1 LLGRARERYRLQRV
15 REAIADLDE
24 ARAIALEIGDVP
36 LELEILLEQATAL
49 DWVDDYDA
57 SAAIVEAV
65 EARLA
70 DTPVPSLEV
79 ELALARGR
87 RLHRTK
93 QNVEASRQLRA
104 AMLAARERGNH
115 EIEIVAGVTL
125 GPALVEAEDLESA
138 EQAFDE
144 LIALCDARDDRFHLA
159 ACYANRAFLWS
170 ARGEIERTAADQRL
184 VIQICR
190 EIGFAILERNGTH
203 NLAEDL
209 LWEGKLDE
217 ALVLARRCVAL
228 QRSHGESAVLWD
240 DLLLARVLAAR
251 DERVELAAILDKL
264 ERGELTPWD
273 RAMARG
279 LRLAAAD
286 AAPEVWQETLQQN
299 AAVLPTD
306 RQIELAHLA
315 IRRGML
321 TDTQRAEVRG
331 LATRHPIW
339 LRRLDEL

>member
-1 LLGRARERYRLQRV
+1 
-15 REAIADLDE
+15 
-24 ARAIALEIGDVP
+24 
-36 LELEILLEQATAL
+36 
-49 DWVDDYDA
+49 
-57 SAAIVEAV
+57 
-65 EARLA
+65 
-70 DTPVPSLEV
+70 VPSLEV
-79 ELALARGR
+79 ELAFAQGR
-87 RLHRTK
+87 RLHRK
-93 QNVEASRQLRA
+93 KENVEASRQLRA
-104 AMLAARERGNH
+104 AMLAARDRGNR
-115 EIEIVAGVTL
+115 EIEIVAGVLL

-138 EQAFDE
+138 ERVFDE
-144 LIALCDARDDRFHLA
+144 MIALCAASDDRFHLA
-159 ACYANRAFLWS
+159 AVYANRAFLWS
-170 ARGEIERTAADQRL
+170 ARGEIERTAADQRI

-190 EIGFAILERNGTH
+190 EIGQATLERIGTH

-209 LWEGKLDE
+209 MWEGKLDE
-217 ALVLARRCVAL
+217 ALVLARRCVAI
-228 QRSHGESAVLWD
+228 QRGHGESAVMWD

-251 DERVELAAILDKL
+251 DEGVEVAAILDKL

-273 RAMARG
+273 RAMVRG

-286 AAPEVWQETLQQN
+286 TPPEVWQATLQQN

-321 TDTQRAEVRG
+321 SDTLREEVRE